1 MNVIAMSNGKVE
13 SQGTDSS
20 VETTA
25 VQMNGSD
32 KLDQILSIVKDI
44 QVILTGPKSDVTG
57 LKSDVTGLKSD
68 VTGLKSDVTGLKSD
82 VTGLKSDMIE
92 VKAEISK
99 MNTRLTSIEGSVK
112 AIGLKLDGFRD

>member
-1 MNVIAMSNGKVE
+1 MTVIAMSNGKGE

-32 KLDQILSIVKDI
+32 KTDQILSIVSGI
-44 QVILTGPKSDVTG
+44 QVDVTE
-57 LKSDVTGLKSD
+57 LKLDMNKVKS
-68 VTGLKSDVTGLKSD
+68 K
-82 VTGLKSDMIE
+82 
-92 VKAEISK
+92 
-99 MNTRLTSIEGSVK
+99 LTSIEGSVE